1 VGSDIQELKKA
12 AALRAI
18 EYVSDGMRVGLG
30 TGSTAT
36 LAIHGLGERV
46 RQGLRIVGVPT
57 SERTALLARQ
67 LGIPLTTLEEC
78 SELDLT
84 IDGADEVDPRTLNV
98 IKGLGGALLR
108 EKIVA
113 LASKLEVLVVD
124 ESKIVQRLGEH
135 TPVPVEV
142 VQFGWTRTC
151 DALTSLS
158 CEPQRRATQDGEAY
172 ITDSGNYLLDC
183 RFPPIDDAPA
193 LARQIKSITGVV
205 EHGLFVGIACR
216 VVIAGEGGVRVIDRV
231 PALKT

>member
-1 VGSDIQELKKA
+1 MSAAIQELKKA
-12 AALRAI
+12 AALRAV
-18 EYVSDGMRVGLG
+18 EYVRDGMRVGLG

-36 LAIHGLGERV
+36 LAVQALGERV

-57 SERTALLARQ
+57 SERTAALARQ

-78 SELDLT
+78 PELDLT
-84 IDGADEVDPRTLNV
+84 IDGADEVDPETLNV

-113 LASKLEVLVVD
+113 LASKIEMLVVD
-124 ESKIVQRLGEH
+124 ESKIVRRLGEH

-142 VQFGWTRTC
+142 VQFGWTHTC
-151 DALTSLS
+151 NSLAVLG
-158 CEPQRRATQDGEAY
+158 CDPQRRTGANGEPY

-193 LARQIKSITGVV
+193 LAHRIKSITGVV
-205 EHGLFVGIACR
+205 DHGLFVGIACR
-216 VVIAGEGGVRVIDRV
+216 VIVAGEMGIRVLESQ
-231 PALKT
+231 A

>member
-1 VGSDIQELKKA
+1 VGSDIQELKRA
-12 AALRAI
+12 AAVRAV
-18 EYVSDGMRVGLG
+18 EYVKDGMRVGLG

-36 LAIHGLGERV
+36 LAVQALGERV
-46 RQGLRIVGVPT
+46 RQGLKVVGVPT

-67 LGIPLTTLEEC
+67 LGIPLTTLEEYPN
-78 SELDLT
+78 LDLT
-84 IDGADEVDPRTLNV
+84 IDGADEVDPQTLNV

-113 LASKLEVLVVD
+113 LASKLELLVVD
-124 ESKIVQRLGEH
+124 ESKLVQKLGEH

-151 DALTSLS
+151 DALTSLG
-158 CEPQRRATQDGEAY
+158 CDPQRRITQDGEPY

-183 RFPPIDDAPA
+183 RFAPIDDAAA
-193 LARQIKSITGVV
+193 LTREIKSITGVV

-216 VVIAGEGGVRVIDRV
+216 VVVAGEGGVRVIDRV

>member
-1 VGSDIQELKKA
+1 VGFDIQELKKA
-12 AALRAI
+12 AALRAV
-18 EYVSDGMRVGLG
+18 EYVSDGMCVGLG

-36 LAIHGLGERV
+36 LAIYGLGEQV

-57 SERTALLARQ
+57 SERTAALARQ

-78 SELDLT
+78 SELDIT
-84 IDGADEVDPRTLNV
+84 IDGADEVDPQTLNA

-124 ESKIVQRLGEH
+124 ESKLVQKLGEH

-151 DALTSLS
+151 DALTSLG
-158 CEPQRRATQDGEAY
+158 CDPQRRTTTDGEPY

-193 LARQIKSITGVV
+193 LAHQIKSITGVV

-216 VVIAGEGGVRVIDRV
+216 VVIAGEGGVRVIDRL
-231 PALKT
+231 PATKT